1 MLCIVLVSMP
11 GSHGPHKSARK
22 PQMPTR
28 TQATHLVTSGSH
40 WTVRLGHSRAWVM
53 TTSYKKGVF
62 FFQILYSSLMLFSS
76 AAAPAGA
83 ISADGKAG
91 RIHERRTTPRG
102 PAHNPRRPHI
112 NTCTRTYPT
121 W

>member
-1 MLCIVLVSMP
+1 
-11 GSHGPHKSARK
+11 
-22 PQMPTR
+22 
-28 TQATHLVTSGSH
+28 
-40 WTVRLGHSRAWVM
+40 M

-62 FFQILYSSLMLFSS
+62 FFQILYSSLILFSS